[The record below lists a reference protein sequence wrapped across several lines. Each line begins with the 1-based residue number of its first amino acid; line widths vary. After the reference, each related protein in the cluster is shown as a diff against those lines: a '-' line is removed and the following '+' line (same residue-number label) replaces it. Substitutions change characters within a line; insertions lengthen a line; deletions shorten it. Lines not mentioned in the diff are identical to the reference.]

1 MPRQPTRS
9 EGSDDIGA
17 VTSCQVMS
25 CQAGDEARSEGS
37 DRVAG
42 DGEGEVS
49 ASWVETTGSGFG

>member
-9 EGSDDIGA
+9 EGRDDIGA

-49 ASWVETTGSGFG
+49 ASL